1 MSGRLFELGFFEK
14 FNDLSGPEKQKAVFD
29 MTRRLL
35 PHQIGH
41 FVGMDVHD
49 WSNEGSPGMGYRKD
63 SFLVFILVNVQL
75 SGFIVT
81 QIISLSRKTEHF
93 RIKGYK
99 KTDSYSIKKCQKVR
113 KNQVIKL
120 LAFLLFK

>member
-1 MSGRLFELGFFEK
+1 MLVTNKHLTFEPTQNYSQNAYTSQSIIATLQKGEKKSLDELYSYALVIMSGRLFELGFFEK

-49 WSNEGSPGMGYRKD
+49 WSNEGSPGMSYRKD
-63 SFLVFILVNVQL
+63 SFLVFVLVNVQL
-75 SGFIVT
+75 S
-81 QIISLSRKTEHF
+81 
-93 RIKGYK
+93 
-99 KTDSYSIKKCQKVR
+99 
-113 KNQVIKL
+113 
-120 LAFLLFK
+120 

>member
-49 WSNEGSPGMGYRKD
+49 WSNEGSPGMG
-63 SFLVFILVNVQL
+63 
-75 SGFIVT
+75 
-81 QIISLSRKTEHF
+81 
-93 RIKGYK
+93 
-99 KTDSYSIKKCQKVR
+99 
-113 KNQVIKL
+113 
-120 LAFLLFK
+120 

>member
-1 MSGRLFELGFFEK
+1 MLVTNKHLTFEPTQNYSQNAYTSQSIIATLQKGEKKSLDELYSYALVIMSGRLFELGFFEK

-49 WSNEGSPGMGYRKD
+49 WSNEGSPGMSYRKD
-63 SFLVFILVNVQL
+63 SFCF
-75 SGFIVT
+75 S
-81 QIISLSRKTEHF
+81 
-93 RIKGYK
+93 
-99 KTDSYSIKKCQKVR
+99 
-113 KNQVIKL
+113 
-120 LAFLLFK
+120 